1 MSFERENRREPKRI
15 RRVDPRFLLGGYALG
30 LVAMSPAPLVY
41 YWLLAP
47 VGALL
52 AAGTCVL
59 VSLARPRFADAAC
72 GALLAAVFGLVTVL
86 VMFFFVGARG

>member
-1 MSFERENRREPKRI
+1 MSFERENRLEPKRI

-30 LVAMSPAPLVY
+30 LAAMSPAPLVY

-47 VGALL
+47 VGAVL